1 MVIIFH
7 HTTSPL
13 QLAYMN
19 IKLPTHCTN
28 LCSAE
33 HGGGE
38 EKEQLYLFRLTMR
51 INKPVFLHLFDTCAN
66 SFVFPFGRRKR
77 RLSRPY
83 TVLQTWNRR
92 LTDILFQQ
100 VRSSMN
106 FAAKDSWDKCH
117 RKIFTFEL
125 YSKKQQTEHKHKASV
140 HPTTCFRR
148 QR

>member
-1 MVIIFH
+1 MLIVFH
-7 HTTSPL
+7 HTTSLL
-13 QLAYMN
+13 QLAYLD

-33 HGGGE
+33 HGGRRRNNYIYSDSLWE
-38 EKEQLYLFRLTMR
+38 STNQFFF
-51 INKPVFLHLFDTCAN
+51 ICFWHLCKQFCV
-66 SFVFPFGRRKR
+66 SFWQKKR

-83 TVLQTWNRR
+83 IVLQTWNRR
-92 LTDILFQQ
+92 LRDILFQQ

-140 HPTTCFRR
+140 HPTACFRR